1 MARHLVVV
9 GLMGSGKTTLG
20 KALAGALGWRHR
32 DSDAELEAAHGR
44 TARAIGDDIGIERLH
59 ELELGLLLDALAAPG
74 PSVISAA
81 ASTID
86 EPDGRAALAE
96 PGVFVAWLRIDPA
109 SAARRARP
117 GDHRPKPEDLAV
129 QAARRDP
136 LFAAVADV
144 VLDALRPVAGNVQIV
159 LDRLPGGAAAER
171 AEPAEG

>member
-9 GLMGSGKTTLG
+9 GLMGSGKTTVG
-20 KALAGALGWRHR
+20 KAVAAALGRRHR
-32 DSDAELEAAHGR
+32 DSDAELQAAHGR
-44 TARAIGDDIGIERLH
+44 TARELGDDIGIERLH
-59 ELELGLLLDALAAPG
+59 ELELGLLLDALAAPE

-96 PGVFVAWLRIDPA
+96 PGVLVAWLRIDPA

-117 GDHRPKPEDLAV
+117 GDHRPQPEDLAV

-144 VLDALRPVAGNVQIV
+144 VLDAGRSVDGNVAIV
-159 LDRLPGGAAAER
+159 LDRLAGSSAAD
-171 AEPAEG
+171 

>member
-1 MARHLVVV
+1 MARHVVVV

-20 KALAGALGWRHR
+20 KAVATALGWPHR

-44 TARAIGDDIGIERLH
+44 TARALGDDIGIERLH
-59 ELELGLLLDALAAPG
+59 ELELRLLLEALAAPE

-86 EPDGRAALAE
+86 EPEGRAALAA
-96 PGVFVAWLRIDPA
+96 PDVFVAWLRIDPET
-109 SAARRARP
+109 AARRARP

-144 VLDALRPVAGNVQIV
+144 VLDARRPVDENVQFV
-159 LDRLPGGAAAER
+159 LDRLAGPSAAD
-171 AEPAEG
+171 